1 MRAYRSMWVNNF
13 LVACISLVSIGC
25 NTDLADLKF
34 KGIDELAQDKAD
46 RKQAKKDAANPSANY
61 SMDGMD
67 DMDDMDDMAEDY
79 MLESELEGEST
90 IDPLAPRRPAPS
102 RPAVDS
108 KAAAERA
115 ALERAAAE
123 KARRAKR
130 AALERAAVERAAVER
145 AAVERAAAERAAA
158 EKNAIKPEPREQLS
172 PAPVPTFREFTDSTG
187 QFKVSAR
194 FIEFRKGKA
203 HLKKE
208 DGTVLILSM
217 EKLSDPDQQYIRAE
231 IKNRI
236 KNGQ

>member
-130 AALERAAVERAAVER
+130 AALERAAVERAA
-145 AAVERAAAERAAA
+145 AERAAA